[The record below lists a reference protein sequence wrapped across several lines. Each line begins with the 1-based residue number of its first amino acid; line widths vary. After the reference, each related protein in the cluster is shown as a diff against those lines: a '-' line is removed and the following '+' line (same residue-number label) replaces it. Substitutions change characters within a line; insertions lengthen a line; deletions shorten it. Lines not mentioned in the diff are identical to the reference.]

1 MRRKTAL
8 LAYLLLTAMA
18 AVAQRNLAGT
28 AELRTALDKLQ
39 VLGAVLYIGAHP
51 DDENTAL
58 MAYFARG
65 RLVRTAYLSLTR
77 GEGGQNLIGPE
88 LGERLGLI
96 RTEEL
101 LAARRIDGAEQFFS
115 RAIDFGYSKSAQ
127 ETLGIWGHD
136 GALADM
142 VWTIRRFQ
150 PDVMVLRFA
159 GTGRDGHG
167 HHHAS
172 ALLAREAFAAAADK
186 SRFPEQLKYA
196 PVWQVKRLLWNASGS
211 SGDAARLTAEIGEY
225 NPVLGFSYTEIGG
238 MARSMHRTQGFGAP
252 ERKGASQNYLVHVA
266 GEAASKDIF
275 DGIDL
280 SWNRVRGGAA
290 VGELLSQAGRMFAAE
305 APERIIPLLIEARRA
320 LKRIDDVW
328 TARKLEEIDHAIA
341 LAAGLWLDAT
351 AERES
356 AAPGAELK
364 LTATA
369 LNRSRVPMSLLEV
382 SYEGTPRAAAPQPP
396 SDLAYNTPVAR
407 GAVWKVPAERPY
419 SQPYWLVE
427 PARGG
432 AYTVRDQELVGRAES
447 PAALRA
453 RFKLRVDSEEI
464 EYTRPVV
471 YRWVDRVR
479 GELTRPLVVA
489 PPVAIQL
496 GETAMLFP
504 NANSRQA
511 EVRVKAVR
519 SPGAAGEIRLSVPEG
534 WKAAPASQQF
544 DLGAA
549 GEQATVTFDIQP
561 PLSSSRG
568 QLRAVAVVDGR
579 EIGVGYE
586 TIQYDHIPP
595 RTLFPPAVADLVRA
609 DVRVLAK
616 NIGYVMGAGDEAPKA
631 LEQLGC
637 RVTLLTP
644 DDLASGELRGFD
656 AIVTG
661 IRAYNVRADLRANQ
675 RRLLDYVALGGTLVV
690 QYNVLEGGFLAGDP
704 RAVDHIGPYPIRI
717 SRDRVSVEQ
726 APVTLPKPD
735 HPLLAAPN
743 RIVAGDFDGWVQERG
758 LYFASEWDQR
768 YEPLFE
774 SHDPGEPPRLG
785 GTLVARYGKGAYV
798 FTGYSWFRQLPAGVP
813 GAFRIFAN
821 LISAGRTLR

>member
-39 VLGAVLYIGAHP
+39 VLGTVLYIGAHP

-101 LAARRIDGAEQFFS
+101 LAARRIDGAQQFFS
-115 RAIDFGYSKSAQ
+115 RAIDFGYSKTAQ
-127 ETLGIWGHD
+127 ETLRIWGHD
-136 GALADM
+136 SVLADM

-150 PDVMVLRFA
+150 PDVMVLRFS
-159 GTGRDGHG
+159 GTSRDGHG
-167 HHHAS
+167 HHQAS
-172 ALLAREAFAAAADK
+172 AMLAREAFTAAADP

-196 PVWQVKRLLWNASGS
+196 PVWQAKRLLWNAFAS
-211 SGDAARLTAEIGEY
+211 SGDAARLTVEIGEY

-252 ERKGASQNYLVHVA
+252 ERKGAAQNYLVHVA
-266 GEAASKDIF
+266 GEAATKDVF

-290 VGELLSQAGRMFAAE
+290 VGELLSQAERTFAAE
-305 APERIIPLLIEARRA
+305 APERIIPRLIEARRA

-328 TARKLEEIDHAIA
+328 TARKLEEIDHVIA
-341 LAAGLWLDAT
+341 LAAGLWLDST

-356 AAPGAELK
+356 VTPGAELK

-382 SYEGTPRAAAPQPP
+382 SYEGVPQTAAPPPP
-396 SDLAYNTPVAR
+396 SDLAYNRPVVR

-427 PARGG
+427 PAREG
-432 AYTVRDQELVGRAES
+432 AYTVRDQELVGRPES

-479 GELTRPLVVA
+479 GELTRSLVVA
-489 PPVAIQL
+489 PPAAIQL

-504 NANSRQA
+504 NANSRKA

-519 SPGAAGEIRLSVPEG
+519 SSGAAGEIRLSVPEG
-534 WKAAPASQQF
+534 WKATPASQKF

-549 GEQATVTFDIQP
+549 GEQATVAFDIQP
-561 PLSSSRG
+561 PLASSRG
-568 QLRAVAVVDGR
+568 QVRAVAVVDGR
-579 EIGVGYE
+579 EIGVGDE
-586 TIQYDHIPP
+586 TIQYNHIPP
-595 RTLFPPAVADLVRA
+595 QTLFPPAMANLVRA

-616 NIGYVMGAGDEAPKA
+616 NIGYVMGAGDEVPKA

-675 RRLLDYVALGGTLVV
+675 QRLLDYVEGGGTLVV
-690 QYNVLEGGFLAGDP
+690 QYNVLEGGFLAGNP

-726 APVTLPKPD
+726 APVTLPQ
-735 HPLLAAPN
+735 ARSSTAV
-743 RIVAGDFDGWVQERG
+743 RAQ
-758 LYFASEWDQR
+758 
-768 YEPLFE
+768 
-774 SHDPGEPPRLG
+774 SHCGKRFRRLG
-785 GTLVARYGKGAYV
+785 AGARPVLRLRVGPA
-798 FTGYSWFRQLPAGVP
+798 LPAAV
-813 GAFRIFAN
+813 
-821 LISAGRTLR
+821 

>member
-1 MRRKTAL
+1 MRRKAAL
-8 LAYLLLTAMA
+8 LTTVLLLASIA
-18 AVAQRNLAGT
+18 AAQRNLAGT
-28 AELRTALDKLQ
+28 AELRTALGKLR
-39 VLGAVLYIGAHP
+39 VLGGVLYIGAHP

-58 MAYFARG
+58 IAYFARG
-65 RLVRTAYLSLTR
+65 RLARTAYLSLTR

-88 LGERLGLI
+88 LSERLGLI

-115 RAIDFGYSKSAQ
+115 RAIDFGYSKTAS

-136 GALADM
+136 TVLADM
-142 VWTIRRFQ
+142 VWIIRRFQ
-150 PDVMVLRFA
+150 PDAIVLRFS

-167 HHHAS
+167 HHQAS
-172 ALLAREAFAAAADK
+172 AMLAREAFEAAADK
-186 SRFPEQLKYA
+186 NRFPEQLKYA
-196 PVWQVKRLLWNASGS
+196 PAWRAKRLLWNAFASA
-211 SGDAARLTAEIGEY
+211 GDATRLTAEIGEY

-252 ERKGASQNYLVHVA
+252 ERKGASQNYMVHVA
-266 GEAASKDIF
+266 GEAASKDVF

-280 SWNRVRGGAA
+280 SWNRVKGGAA
-290 VGELLSQAGRMFAAE
+290 VGELLAQAERSLTPE
-305 APERIIPLLIEARRA
+305 APEKIVPLLIEARRA
-320 LKRIDDVW
+320 MKRINDDW
-328 TARKLEEIDHAIA
+328 AARKLEELDRAIA

-356 AAPGAELK
+356 ATPGSELK

-369 LNRSRVPMSLLEV
+369 LNRSHVPMSLVEV
-382 SYEGTPRAAAPQPP
+382 SFNGASPAVAGQAP
-396 SDLAYNTPVAR
+396 SDLPCNTPVSR
-407 GAVWKVPAERPY
+407 NAVWKVPAGRPY

-427 PARGG
+427 PPRGG
-432 AYTVRDQELVGRAES
+432 AYTVSNQELVGRPES
-447 PAALRA
+447 PVALSA
-453 RFKLRVDSEEI
+453 RFRLRVDAEDI
-464 EYTRPVV
+464 EFTRPVV

-479 GELTRPLVVA
+479 GELTRPVVVA
-489 PPVAIQL
+489 PPVAVQL
-496 GETAMLFP
+496 SESAMLFP
-504 NANSRQA
+504 NASSRKA

-519 SPGAAGEIRLSVPEG
+519 TSGAAGEVRLSVPEG
-534 WKAAPASQQF
+534 WQAAPSSRKF
-544 DLGAA
+544 NLGAA
-549 GEQATVTFDIQP
+549 GEQTTLTFDIQP
-561 PLSSSRG
+561 PPVSSRG

-579 EIGVGYE
+579 EIGVGVE
-586 TIQYDHIPP
+586 AIQHEHIPP
-595 RTLFPPAVADLVRA
+595 QTLFPPAVADLVRA

-616 NIGYVMGAGDEAPKA
+616 NIGYVMGAGDEVPKA

-644 DDLASGELRGFD
+644 DDLGTGELSGFD

-675 RRLLDYVALGGTLVV
+675 RRLLDYVSGGGTLVV

-704 RAVDHIGPYPIRI
+704 KAVDHIGPYPIRI
-717 SRDRVSVEQ
+717 SRDRVSVKQ

-735 HPLLAAPN
+735 HPLLTAPN
-743 RIVAGDFDGWVQERG
+743 RIMAGDFDGWVQERG

-813 GAFRIFAN
+813 GAYRIFAN
-821 LISAGRTLR
+821 LISAGRTLP

>member
-28 AELRTALDKLQ
+28 SELRTALDKLQ
-39 VLGAVLYIGAHP
+39 VLGSVLYIGAHP

-88 LGERLGLI
+88 LSERLGLI

-115 RAIDFGYSKSAQ
+115 RAIDFGYSKTAE

-136 GALADM
+136 GTLADM

-150 PDVMVLRFA
+150 PDVMVLRFS

-167 HHHAS
+167 HHQAS
-172 ALLAREAFAAAADK
+172 AMLAREAFAASADK

-196 PVWQVKRLLWNASGS
+196 PVWQAKRLLWNAFAS
-211 SGDAARLTAEIGEY
+211 SGNAARLTAEIGEY

-252 ERKGASQNYLVHVA
+252 ERKGAFQNYLVHVA
-266 GEAASKDIF
+266 GEAATKDIF
-275 DGIDL
+275 DGVDL

-290 VGELLSQAGRMFAAE
+290 VGELLSKAGRTLAAE
-305 APERIIPLLIEARRA
+305 APERIVPLLLESRRA
-320 LKRIDDVW
+320 MKRIDDACAV
-328 TARKLEEIDHAIA
+328 RKLEELDRAIA
-341 LAAGLWLDAT
+341 LATGLWLDST

-356 AAPGAELK
+356 AIPGAELK

-369 LNRSRVPMSLLEV
+369 LNRSHVPMSLIEV
-382 SYEGTPRAAAPQPP
+382 SYEGAPRTAAPRTPA
-396 SDLAYNTPVAR
+396 DLTYNTPVAR
-407 GAVWKVPAERPY
+407 GDVWKVPADRHY

-427 PARGG
+427 KARGG
-432 AYTVRDQELVGRAES
+432 VYTVSDQELVGRAES

-453 RFKLRVDSEEI
+453 HFKLRLDTEEI

-489 PPVAIQL
+489 PPVAIHL

-504 NANSRQA
+504 NADSRKA

-519 SPGAAGEIRLSVPEG
+519 ASGGAGEIRLHVPEG
-534 WKAAPASQQF
+534 WKATPASQKF
-544 DLGAA
+544 TLGVA

-561 PLSSSRG
+561 PLASSRG
-568 QLRAVAVVDGR
+568 ELRAVAVVDGR

-595 RTLFPPAVADLVRA
+595 RTLFPPSMADLVRA

-616 NIGYVMGAGDEAPKA
+616 TIGYVMGAGDDVPKA

-637 RVTLLTP
+637 HVTLLTP
-644 DDLASGELRGFD
+644 DDLASGDLRGFD

-675 RRLLDYVALGGTLVV
+675 RRLLDYVSAGGTLVV

-704 RAVDHIGPYPIRI
+704 RAVDHIGPYPMRI

-726 APVTLPKPD
+726 TPVTFPKPD
-735 HPLLAAPN
+735 HTLLGAPN
-743 RIVAGDFDGWVQERG
+743 RIAAGDFDGWVQERG
-758 LYFASEWDQR
+758 LYFASEWDSH

-785 GTLVARYGKGAYV
+785 GTLFARYGKGAYV
-798 FTGYSWFRQLPAGVP
+798 YTGFSWFRQLPAGVP

-821 LISAGRTLR
+821 LVSAGRTLR